1 MDANPTPPPPYV
13 YGCYRH
19 PDRPTG
25 LGCQRCGRPICPECV
40 RPAAV
45 GFQCPE
51 CAAEQVPVTYPA
63 RTPQRRSAAAPVTT
77 ALIGLNVAVWAAILL
92 TGQYQSWLVN
102 LLALQPE
109 GVCTVRG
116 LDYVRVSPQE
126 CLQAGGTYFAGVSE
140 GSVWQ
145 LLTSAFTHVS
155 LVHIAFNMVALWF
168 LGPQLERFLGWRRYL
183 ALYLLSALAGSVAV
197 FWLADPTSS
206 TLGASGAVF
215 GLMGALLIVAW
226 RLGNDVTQ
234 LLVWLGANV
243 AITFAAG
250 EGISWQGHLGGLA
263 GGLVVAALLLRRTP
277 DDRSRPRGPL
287 IALTVVLVG
296 LTVVRAWMLG

>member
-1 MDANPTPPPPYV
+1 MDANPTPPPAYSDS
-13 YGCYRH
+13 CYRH

-25 LGCQRCGRPICPECV
+25 IGCQRCGRPLCPECV

-51 CAAEQVPVTYPA
+51 CAGQPQQVVRA
-63 RTPQRRSAAAPVTT
+63 RRGGSPFTRAPVTT
-77 ALIGLNVAVWAAILL
+77 ALIALNLAVWAAIVT
-92 TGQYQSWLVN
+92 TGQQRSALVN
-102 LLALQPE
+102 LLALQPK

-116 LDYVRVSPQE
+116 LDYVQVTPAE
-126 CLQAGGTYFAGVSE
+126 CGLAGGTYFAGVAE
-140 GSVWQ
+140 GAFWQ

-168 LGPQLERFLGWRRYL
+168 LGPQLERFLGARTYL

-197 FWLADPTSS
+197 FWLADPHSS

-215 GLMGALLIVAW
+215 GLMGALLVAAW
-226 RLGNDVTQ
+226 RTGGDVTT

-250 EGISWQGHLGGLA
+250 EGISWQGHLGGLV
-263 GGLVVAALLLRRTP
+263 GGLAVAAVLLLP
-277 DDRSRPRGPL
+277 PKGRGP
-287 IALTVVLVG
+287 AAWVG
-296 LTVVRAWMLG
+296 LAAVTVALVTLGFLRAWLLA